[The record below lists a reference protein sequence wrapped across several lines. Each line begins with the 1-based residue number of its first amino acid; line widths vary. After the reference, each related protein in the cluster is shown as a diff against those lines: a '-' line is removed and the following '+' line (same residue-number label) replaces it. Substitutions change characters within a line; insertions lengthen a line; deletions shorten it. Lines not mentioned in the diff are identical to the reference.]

1 MKTAISLP
9 DDLFQAVERLA
20 KRLGVSRSELYRRA
34 VRFFLRDHKEFKLE
48 ETRADKE
55 GDFIKRQIRY
65 EMVTAAYGVE
75 TAYQVLLETDLQMQR
90 AVAEIP
96 KARIM
101 AEDMRRL
108 RSSRDG
114 EPRRN

>member
-1 MKTAISLP
+1 
-9 DDLFQAVERLA
+9 
-20 KRLGVSRSELYRRA
+20 
-34 VRFFLRDHKEFKLE
+34 
-48 ETRADKE
+48 
-55 GDFIKRQIRY
+55 
-65 EMVTAAYGVE
+65 MVTAAYGVE

-114 EPRRN
+114 EPRRTIGR